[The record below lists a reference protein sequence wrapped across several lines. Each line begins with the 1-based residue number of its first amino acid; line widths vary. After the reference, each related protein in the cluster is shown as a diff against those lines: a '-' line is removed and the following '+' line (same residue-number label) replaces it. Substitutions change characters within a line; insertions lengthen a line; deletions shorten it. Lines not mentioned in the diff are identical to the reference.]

1 MDFHGSLTFCHG
13 FPNWMFRIP
22 WFDAATGED
31 ALLRFASC
39 YALNKGLGTPRAL
52 ASAWGV
58 PGARLQRLTMVTD
71 VTVIMEIMGI

>member
-1 MDFHGSLTFCHG
+1 
-13 FPNWMFRIP
+13 MFRIP